1 MQQRGKEDG
10 ANDDGFNLEMATVNP
25 FFNEDS
31 HLPPRFVNTILAGN
45 EEKEMGH
52 ANKPP
57 VEEEGEGETSEA
69 TRFNDLCIW
78 KSAFLFRA

>member
-31 HLPPRFVNTILAGN
+31 HLPPRFVNNILAEN
-45 EEKEMGH
+45 DEKEVEC
-52 ANKPP
+52 ANKSPA
-57 VEEEGEGETSEA
+57 VLSE
-69 TRFNDLCIW
+69 
-78 KSAFLFRA
+78 